1 MSIQESADATYMG
14 RLSRLVH
21 SKGQLESHGY
31 TLAQLNTTQLDKK
44 RRYVKGSSP
53 CQQRNYHEPRRYAAN
68 ELSKLWKYYKTP
80 EQGHNDTRKVVVIDC
95 EMAADAELIK
105 LSLVDFVTGEIL
117 INKLVWPDVKVTNWN
132 TPHSGVTGK
141 EMYKARK
148 DKTCIF
154 GRKKAREEIWRFV
167 GPKTIVVGHA
177 TNNDLSALR
186 WIHPRVIDTQ
196 IVESNA
202 VDEPHG
208 LSLKSLVLEHLGKAI
223 QPRGKGHDCLEDAM
237 ATRDLLHCQVLRASK
252 PQKAWVPV
260 I

>member
-1 MSIQESADATYMG
+1 MLIQDSADATYMD

-21 SKGQLESHGY
+21 SKSQLESHGY
-31 TLAQLNTTQLDKK
+31 ILAQLNTAQLDKK
-44 RRYVKGSSP
+44 RRCANCSLGSTGLAAEDTS
-53 CQQRNYHEPRRYAAN
+53 RDRRLVNNAIATS
-68 ELSKLWKYYKTP
+68 LD
-80 EQGHNDTRKVVVIDC
+80 GHNTTREVVVIDC

-105 LSLVDFVTGEIL
+105 LSLVDYLTGEIL

-148 DKTCIF
+148 EKTCIF
-154 GRKKAREEIWRFV
+154 GRKKAREEIWKFV

-196 IVESNA
+196 IVESNI
-202 VDEPHG
+202 VDEPNG
-208 LSLKSLVLEHLGKAI
+208 LSLKSLVLEHLRKVI
-223 QPRGKGHDCLEDAM
+223 QSRGKGHDCLEDAM